1 MGEQE
6 IERLKI
12 LKYSSE
18 HFMLKHLFL
27 LKALKINQKE

>member
-1 MGEQE
+1 MES
-6 IERLKI
+6 LKI

-18 HFMLKHLFL
+18 HFMFEHYFL